1 MHCQLVLLVSS
12 RRQANNNHHLIP
24 LPIRSYEENFVMS
37 QDFEKLTVYGKSFSE
52 LTPDREA
59 LLLEVAPQI
68 KPKLKDVTEAFYQQ
82 LASIPETASFLEG
95 RIESLK
101 KTHTLWMEGL
111 FTGPFDATFT
121 AQMFKVGDVHVK
133 VKLPVEFMA
142 GAMTMINNRLFSLL
156 VETFGD
162 DKQRCAQ
169 VIAAVNAV
177 TGFSLLVMQQSYQA
191 SSIAEELEKFLK
203 ISGMSRT
210 LFTNLALAYR
220 EK

>member
-1 MHCQLVLLVSS
+1 
-12 RRQANNNHHLIP
+12 
-24 LPIRSYEENFVMS
+24 MS
-37 QDFEKLTVYGKSFSE
+37 QDFEKLTVYGKSFSGF
-52 LTPDREA
+52 TPDKEA
-59 LLLEVAPQI
+59 LLVEVGPKI
-68 KPKLKDVTEAFYQQ
+68 KPHLNAVTDEFYQQ
-82 LASIPETASFLEG
+82 LATIPETSSFLEG

-101 KTHTLWMEGL
+101 KTHILWMEGL
-111 FTGPFDATFT
+111 FTGPYDKDFT

-142 GAMTMINNRLFSLL
+142 GAMTLINNRLFTLI

-169 VIAAVNAV
+169 VIAAVNSV

-191 SSIAEELEKFLK
+191 SSLAEELEKFLK

-220 EK
+220 DK